1 MNSGESNQVSQTP
14 FDQLRRA
21 GSILRL
27 VAIAVVLA
35 ATSALFMYAGGWL
48 TPRTLSPA
56 SMINTFERVNGSH
69 PGFRRNHAKGVCV
82 TGYFE
87 SNGHAQVLSK
97 ASVFLP
103 PAQTVQ

>member
-14 FDQLRRA
+14 FDKLRRA

-35 ATSALFMYAGGWL
+35 ATSALFMYAVGWL

-56 SMINTFERVNGSH
+56 SMINTFEQVNGSH
-69 PGFRRNHAKGVCV
+69 PGFRRNHANGVCL
-82 TGYFE
+82 TAYFI
-87 SNGHAQVLSK
+87 STCHAHTPPIT
-97 ASVFLP
+97 ASLLIS
-103 PAQTVQ
+103 